1 MSTPKLALNALV
13 LYKTRP
19 ARITA
24 LTDKVEIELEG
35 AKTKRVRDK
44 DVHLLHPG
52 PITSLKGLVEEALDI
67 REAWELLEG
76 ETTSFADLLGL
87 VFDEATPAQA
97 WSLWRT
103 LADGLLF
110 SGEPPA
116 LLPRSAGE
124 VAEEEARRAAKA
136 AEEAAWNAFLV
147 RLEAKSIVDEDRGR
161 LLEVEKVCLGEF
173 QTSHILSALGIEAT
187 LENAWRFLVE
197 VGYWP
202 AEFNPHPGRLGV
214 VLDSPTLPLGALP
227 PDERLDLGELEA
239 WAIDD
244 EASEDP
250 DDAISLDGGRIW
262 VHIADVAALVDPLMD
277 GGGELELEAR
287 TRGSN
292 LYLPEGISF
301 MLPPAL
307 TERLALGLTEQSPAL
322 SVGFRLSPD
331 AVPEDIRVVQSH
343 IRAKRLS
350 YGEANQRLDTEPFAT
365 FQSLVERYRQRRLA
379 AGAVTLDLPEVS
391 VRLKDGKP
399 QIKVYEPLVARE
411 MVSNLMLMAGEAIA
425 IHARANGLPLAYAVQ
440 PPPDEIRTLRTLAE
454 MYGYRRFF
462 KPSRSSVEPG
472 LHAGLGLEGYARATS
487 PLRRYQDLLVH
498 QQIRALLQGTEPLSE
513 SEVSLRLAISDEGA
527 GRRRKLERLSN
538 FHWKLVWLMQN
549 PDWKGQG
556 VVVEMDERKIT
567 LLIPELAFETRIRPR
582 EGLKLDDE
590 LMLKVRDVNLAE
602 QLAYFRIL

>member
-1 MSTPKLALNALV
+1 MSTPKLAPNALV

-19 ARITA
+19 ARILA

-35 AKTKRVRDK
+35 AKSKRVRDK

-52 PITSLKGLVEEALDI
+52 PLTSLKGLTEETLDI

-76 ETTSFADLLGL
+76 ETTSFAELLGL
-87 VFDEATPAQA
+87 VFEQPTPAQA

-110 SGEPPA
+110 TGEPSA
-116 LLPRSAGE
+116 LQPKSAQE
-124 VAEEEARRAAKA
+124 VAEEETKRAAKA
-136 AEEAAWNAFLV
+136 AEEAAWSAFLA

-161 LLEVEKVCLGEF
+161 LLEVEKVCQGEF
-173 QTSHILSALGIEAT
+173 QTSHILNSLSIEAT
-187 LENAWRFLVE
+187 PENAWRFLVE

-202 AEFNPHPGRLGV
+202 ADFNPHPGRLGL
-214 VLDSPTLPLGALP
+214 VLDSPTLPLGTLP
-227 PDERLDLGELEA
+227 QDERLDLRALEA
-239 WAIDD
+239 FAIDD
-244 EASEDP
+244 EESNDP
-250 DDAISLDGGRIW
+250 DDAISLDAGFIW
-262 VHIADVAALVDPLMD
+262 VHIADVATLVDSGSEM
-277 GGGELELEAR
+277 ELEAR
-287 TRGSN
+287 SRGSN

-301 MLPPAL
+301 MLPPEL
-307 TERLALGLTEQSPAL
+307 TDHLALGLAEESPAL

-331 AVPEDIRVVQSH
+331 AVPEDIRIVQSR
-343 IRAKRLS
+343 IRATRLS
-350 YGEANQRLDTEPFAT
+350 YTQANQRLDTEPFAT
-365 FQSLVERYRQRRLA
+365 FQALVERYRQRRLA
-379 AGAVTLDLPEVS
+379 AGAATLDLPEVS

-399 QIKVYEPLVARE
+399 HIKIYEPLASRE

-425 IHARANGLPLAYAVQ
+425 MHARANGLPLAYAVQ
-440 PPPDEIRTLRTLAE
+440 PPPDEVRTPQTLAQ

-498 QQIRALLQGTEPLSE
+498 QQIRALLQGREPLSLE
-513 SEVSLRLAISDEGA
+513 EVSLRLALSDEGA

-538 FHWKLVWLMQN
+538 LHWKLVWLMQHQ
-549 PDWKGQG
+549 DWKGLG
-556 VVVEMDERKIT
+556 TVVDMDERKTT
-567 LLIPELAFETRIRPR
+567 LLIPELALETRIRTR

-590 LMLKVRDVNLAE
+590 LMLKVRDINLAE
-602 QLAYFRIL
+602 QMAYFRVL